1 MYLEKIQTFLPK
13 YPNMNKGDF
22 ITMIQGLG
30 KSSGLAYKYEKDFI
44 LTLIL
49 IRFSGIFPHL
59 VFK

>member
-1 MYLEKIQTFLPK
+1 MYLEKISTFLPM
-13 YPNMNKGDF
+13 YSNMNKSDF

-30 KSSGLAYKYEKDFI
+30 KSPGLAYKYEKDFI

-49 IRFSGIFPHL
+49 IRFSEVFPDL